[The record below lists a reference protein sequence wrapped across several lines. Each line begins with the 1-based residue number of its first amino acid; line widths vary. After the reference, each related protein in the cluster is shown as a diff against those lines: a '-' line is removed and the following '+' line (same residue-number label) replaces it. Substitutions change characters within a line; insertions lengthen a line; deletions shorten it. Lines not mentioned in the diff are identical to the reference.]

1 MARSPRSLVPG
12 AGGVLRTIERVGV
25 TRGVFGSSRG
35 WFYVGTSLWVLRKV
49 RALGEGRSELLVS
62 EPLRP
67 GERMVIANG
76 VATIEAIGH
85 QPSAGASHRTSRRE
99 RRKQRRTARKDVTTL
114 ADLSRR
120 ERRRL
125 DRGR

>member
-1 MARSPRSLVPG
+1 MARSPRSMVPG
-12 AGGVLRTIERVGV
+12 AGGILRTIERVGV
-25 TRGVFGSSRG
+25 TRGVFGTSKG

-49 RALGEGRSELLVS
+49 RAFGEGRSQLLMS

-76 VATIEAIGH
+76 VATIEAIG
-85 QPSAGASHRTSRRE
+85 QSPSSDVSHKTSRRA
-99 RRKQRRTARKDVTTL
+99 RRKQRRKAGKQATTV

-125 DRGR
+125 NKAR